1 VRPERYKEILKALY
15 TRSRPYHDLIGQAE
29 EGGTTYDDLLTEILQ
44 WIRDEGR
51 VRIRLVDVAF
61 GTGHYMRVARGFGAF
76 ACGGDLSPYACRKA
90 KGTEPEIP
98 VFQSDAES
106 LPLKDGFFDV
116 AICLQV
122 LEHTPFPE
130 RIVAEIARVLR
141 PGGYL
146 FLAAPNMLGGSGFS
160 RTLRAARGMFSG
172 EFKRLRPLP
181 EGIVE
186 KWEAAG
192 SAADIADM
200 DACNMT
206 NVYQAFRLLRSNGM
220 EVVRFDTLRHPKKY
234 RPARLAMARLRDR
247 IPLLRTIG
255 VNFKIIAR
263 KR

>member
-1 VRPERYKEILKALY
+1 VKPERYKEILKALY
-15 TRSRPYHDLIGQAE
+15 TRSRPYHDLIAQAE
-29 EGGTTYDDLLTEILQ
+29 GGGTTHDDILTEILQ
-44 WIRDEGR
+44 WVYDEGR
-51 VRIRLVDVAF
+51 DRIRVVDVAF
-61 GTGHYMRVARGFGAF
+61 GTGHYLRVAHARGVF

-90 KGTEPEIP
+90 YGTEPEIP
-98 VFQSDAES
+98 VFQSDAEN
-106 LPLKDGFFDV
+106 LPLKNGVFDV
-116 AICLQV
+116 VICLQV

-160 RTLRAARGMFSG
+160 RTLRAIRGMFSG
-172 EFKRLRPLP
+172 DIKRLRPLP

-186 KWEAAG
+186 KWETAV
-192 SAADIADM
+192 SATDIADM
-200 DACNMT
+200 DACNRT
-206 NVYQAFRLLRSNGM
+206 NIFQAFRLLRSNGM

-234 RPARLAMARLRDR
+234 RPGRYALARALQRVPVLRY
-247 IPLLRTIG
+247 TG

>member
-1 VRPERYKEILKALY
+1 MRPERYKEILKALY

-51 VRIRLVDVAF
+51 VRTRLVDVAF

-90 KGTEPEIP
+90 KGTEPEMP

-234 RPARLAMARLRDR
+234 RPARFAMARLRDR